1 VTVTNY
7 PFAMLLLAV
16 GSLGFAVLVGDI
28 LRRNI
33 RALYEEERK
42 DFEIVLGSTLTLLAL
57 LIGFTFSMAVSR
69 YDQRKT
75 YEEQEA
81 NAIGTEY
88 LRADLLPQASAARV
102 REFLRRYLEQRIAF
116 YTERDPARALQIEA
130 ATAARQHEL
139 WSAALSAP
147 AAEVT
152 IGQALALAGMND
164 VLNAEGYTEAA
175 WRNRIPVAAW
185 TLMASIAV
193 VCCLM
198 LGYGARRKDWR
209 MLLIVPVVV
218 AIAFFLISDLDSPW
232 GGAIRVAPV
241 NLESLA
247 GSLPP
252 TGASAHP

>member
-7 PFAMLLLAV
+7 PFGMLLLAA
-16 GSLGFAVLVGDI
+16 GSFGLAVLVGDT
-28 LRRNI
+28 LRR
-33 RALYEEERK
+33 RMRPLYDEERK
-42 DFEIVLGSTLTLLAL
+42 DFDIVVSSTLTLLAL

-88 LRADLLPQASAARV
+88 LRADLLPQVRAARV
-102 REFLRRYLEQRIAF
+102 RELLRRYLEQRIAF
-116 YTERDPARALQIEA
+116 YTERDRARALKIEA
-130 ATAARQHEL
+130 ATSARQHEL
-139 WSAALSAP
+139 WSAVLLAP
-147 AAEVT
+147 PAEVT
-152 IGQALALAGMND
+152 IGQALATAGMND
-164 VLNAEGYTEAA
+164 VLNSEGYTEAA

-198 LGYGARRKDWR
+198 LGFGARRKDWR
-209 MLLIVPVVV
+209 MLLIVPIVV

-232 GGAIRVAPV
+232 GGAIRVAPQ
-241 NLESLA
+241 NLQSLA
-247 GSLPP
+247 DSLPHR
-252 TGASAHP
+252 G